1 MNGGLEQFYIWFGV
15 CLASFTAYSYIRVVE
30 SWGKVSPQKRIMEP
44 STAFAGLL
52 AWISMI
58 ANDLMYGDFGI
69 GATIGLIAACLG
81 IILIVMAVFHVPP
94 KRGEVGPEHKKLS
107 FPSSGIYAYLRHPLN
122 DGLVLTFIGFPLA
135 AGAVYSLFAAVL
147 WALFVVFW
155 GMLEDQMLA
164 EEHGSEFIDYQA
176 RTFF

>member
-69 GATIGLIAACLG
+69 GAPIGLIAACLG
-81 IILIVMAVFHVPP
+81 IILIVMAVFHVPA
-94 KRGEVGPEHKKLS
+94 KRGKVGPGYKS
-107 FPSSGIYAYLRHPLN
+107 ITFPTSGIYAYLRHPLY
-122 DGLVLTFIGFPLA
+122 DGLVLMFIGFPMA
-135 AGAVYSLFAAVL
+135 VGAVYSLFAAVL

-155 GMLEDQMLA
+155 GMLEDQMLT
-164 EEHGSEFIDYQA
+164 EEHGSDFINYQA